1 MKLIEAI
8 CTDNPREVTTKYG
21 QRLVIDAIDRTT
33 GEKITVWRG
42 ADDDYSRKYVIKN
55 CRLTIGID
63 SKGKYSLIEDPNLI
77 NLGQPLPKLPVAV
90 KPVSRHLA
98 SNNPPIPTYPIPDC
112 DPNFSPDRKAEMAE
126 YIANLAQ
133 LYQHCQDKAEDL
145 ALTPDDARA
154 IATTFF
160 IQTVKKFAI

>member
-8 CTDNPREVTTKYG
+8 CTNNPREVTTKYG
-21 QRLVIDAIDRTT
+21 QRLVIDAVDRTT

-63 SKGKYSLIEDPNLI
+63 SRGKYSLIEDPNLI
-77 NLGQPLPKLPVAV
+77 NLGQPLPELPVAV

-98 SNNPPIPTYPIPDC
+98 SNNPPIPAYSIPDP

-145 ALTPDDARA
+145 ALTPDDART

>member
-21 QRLVIDAIDRTT
+21 QRLVIDAVDRTT

-77 NLGQPLPKLPVAV
+77 NLGQPLPELPVAV

-98 SNNPPIPTYPIPDC
+98 SNNPPITAYSIPDS

-126 YIANLAQ
+126 YVANLAG
-133 LYQHCQDKAEDL
+133 LYQHCQDKAEDI
-145 ALTPDDARA
+145 ALTPQDARA

>member
-42 ADDDYSRKYVIKN
+42 TDDDYSRKYVIKN

-77 NLGQPLPKLPVAV
+77 NLGQPLPELPVAV

>member
-21 QRLVIDAIDRTT
+21 QRLVIDAVDRTT

-77 NLGQPLPKLPVAV
+77 NLGQPLPELPVAV